1 MTLSLAPMR
10 KVTLCS
16 ACLLVAVFAAGSL
29 SAQVIDPS
37 RRQEATL
44 APSAGPTLAE
54 SSDLDQRT
62 LEQEN
67 AFAPS
72 SLGDDD
78 IGQQLILKEV
88 PKDQFFRAFADTF
101 WLWTNNVANV
111 PAGELEDSFYGGRIG
126 VGWQPRIGSR
136 TYADVSLS
144 QQMVKYAEFDA
155 LNFESLEASASLMH
169 IVPKLSNTLFF
180 GSIVYNR
187 ITGDDFSQDLYQSTS
202 ARVGAQKTFLIN
214 RRNSLHFSVL
224 ADWDLDTDVDQLFRD
239 EYIGDVVWNFKI
251 FRTLVLA
258 LNYRFTWLEYRRV
271 DRGDALQFAAAT
283 LSWQPKKWLELYTTL
298 NFAVN
303 NSNVPAFDSETTSA
317 GGGLGVR
324 IKF

>member
-1 MTLSLAPMR
+1 MA
-10 KVTLCS
+10 
-16 ACLLVAVFAAGSL
+16 SL

-44 APSAGPTLAE
+44 ARTPAPSLAD
-54 SSDLDQRT
+54 SAALDQRT
-62 LEQEN
+62 LEEEN

-88 PKDQFFRAFADTF
+88 PKDRFFRAFADSF
-101 WLWTNNVANV
+101 GLWTNNAANV
-111 PAGELEDSFYGGRIG
+111 PAGRIDDFFYGARIG
-126 VGWQPRIGSR
+126 AGWQPRIGSR

-144 QQMVKYAEFDA
+144 QQIVRYNEFDV
-155 LNFESLEASASLMH
+155 LDFESFEAAASLMH
-169 IVPKLSNTLFF
+169 VVPKLSNTLFF

-187 ITGDDFSQDLYQSTS
+187 ITGDEFSQDLYQSTS
-202 ARVGAQKTFLIN
+202 ARIGAQKTFLIN
-214 RRNSLHFSVL
+214 RRHSLHLSVL
-224 ADWDLDTDVDQLFRD
+224 GDWDLDTDVDQLFRD
-239 EYIGDVVWNFKI
+239 EYIGDIVWNFKI
-251 FRTLVLA
+251 FRTLVLS
-258 LNYRFTWLEYRRV
+258 LNYRFTWLEYQRV

-283 LSWQPKKWLELYTTL
+283 LSWQPKKWLELYTTI
-298 NFAVN
+298 NFATN
-303 NSNVPAFDSETTSA
+303 NSNVPAFDYETTSA

>member
-1 MTLSLAPMR
+1 MR
-10 KVTLCS
+10 NVTLCNGWFFF
-16 ACLLVAVFAAGSL
+16 VVFSVSSL

-44 APSAGPTLAE
+44 APSAGPSLAD
-54 SSDLDQRT
+54 SADLAQRS
-62 LEQEN
+62 LEEEN
-67 AFAPS
+67 AFSPS
-72 SLGDDD
+72 SRGDDD

-88 PKDQFFRAFADTF
+88 PTDQFFRAFADTF

-111 PAGELEDSFYGGRIG
+111 PAGEVEDSFYGGRIG
-126 VGWQPRIGSR
+126 VGWQPRISNR
-136 TYADVSLS
+136 TYVDVSLS
-144 QQMVKYAEFDA
+144 QQMVRYVEFEA
-155 LNFESLEASASLMH
+155 LNFESLDASASLMH
-169 IVPKLSNTLFF
+169 VAPALGNTLFF

-187 ITGDDFSQDLYQSTS
+187 ITGEEFSQDLLQSTS
-202 ARVGAQKTFLIN
+202 ARVGAQKSFLIN
-214 RRNSLHFSVL
+214 RRNSIHLSVL
-224 ADWDLDTDVDQLFRD
+224 GDWDLDTDVDQLFRD
-239 EYIGDVVWNFKI
+239 EYIGDIIYNFKI
-251 FRTLVLA
+251 SRTLVLA

-283 LSWQPKKWLELYTTL
+283 LSWQPKKWLEIYTTL

-303 NSNVPAFDSETTSA
+303 NSNVPAFDYETTSA

>member
-1 MTLSLAPMR
+1 MR
-10 KVTLCS
+10 NATLCNGWFF
-16 ACLLVAVFAAGSL
+16 AVVLSVSSL

-44 APSAGPTLAE
+44 APPPGPSLVDSAA
-54 SSDLDQRT
+54 LDQRT
-62 LEQEN
+62 LEEEN

-72 SLGDDD
+72 SRGDDD

-126 VGWQPRIGSR
+126 VGWQPRIGNR
-136 TYADVSLS
+136 TYVDVSLS
-144 QQMVKYAEFDA
+144 QQLVRYVEFEA
-155 LNFESLEASASLMH
+155 LNFESLDASASLMH
-169 IVPKLSNTLFF
+169 VAPALGNTLFF

-187 ITGDDFSQDLYQSTS
+187 ITGDEFSQDLLQSTS
-202 ARVGAQKTFLIN
+202 ARIGAQKSFLIN
-214 RRNSLHFSVL
+214 RRNSIHFSVL
-224 ADWDLDTDVDQLFRD
+224 GDWDLDTDVDQLFRD
-239 EYIGDVVWNFKI
+239 EYIGDIIYNFKI
-251 FRTLVLA
+251 SRTLILA
-258 LNYRFTWLEYRRV
+258 LNYRFTWLEYRQV

-283 LSWQPKKWLELYTTL
+283 LSWQPKKWLEIYTTL

-303 NSNVPAFDSETTSA
+303 NSNVPAFDYETTSA

>member
-1 MTLSLAPMR
+1 MRNATSIGPVFLLWSLA
-10 KVTLCS
+10 
-16 ACLLVAVFAAGSL
+16 VALPIASL
-29 SAQVIDPS
+29 TAQVIDPS

-44 APSAGPTLAE
+44 SRTPGPSLAD
-54 SSDLDQRT
+54 SAALDQRT
-62 LEQEN
+62 LEEEN

-88 PKDQFFRAFADTF
+88 PKDQFFRAFADSF
-101 WLWTNNVANV
+101 GLWTNNAANV
-111 PAGELEDSFYGGRIG
+111 PAGQVDDFFYGARIG
-126 VGWQPRIGSR
+126 AGWQPRIGSR
-136 TYADVSLS
+136 TYTDVSLS
-144 QQMVKYAEFDA
+144 QQIVRYNEFDV
-155 LNFESLEASASLMH
+155 LNFESLEAAASLMH
-169 IVPKLSNTLFF
+169 VVPKLSNTLFF

-187 ITGDDFSQDLYQSTS
+187 ITGDNFSQDLYQSTS

-224 ADWDLDTDVDQLFRD
+224 GDWDLDTDVDQLFRD

-251 FRTLVLA
+251 FRTLILS
-258 LNYRFTWLEYRRV
+258 LNYRFTWLEYQRV

-283 LSWQPKKWLELYTTL
+283 LSWQPKKWLELYTTI
-298 NFAVN
+298 NFASN
-303 NSNVPAFDSETTSA
+303 NSNVPAFDYETTSA